1 MQTQKSAAAF
11 YFLFLMICI
20 DALRQ
25 ACELNIRVL
34 TMSMKRLYCSEKKHE
49 HWRFYCWGL
58 GSPNPLR
65 FLPVNILNPIH
76 GLGVADFSKIPLGGG
91 QIGVPEDDF

>member
-1 MQTQKSAAAF
+1 M
-11 YFLFLMICI
+11 LFPNRVKEQIL
-20 DALRQ
+20 LFNFRFR
-25 ACELNIRVL
+25 EKVSNINVL
-34 TMSMKRLYCSEKKHE
+34 TLSMKRLYCSEKKHE

-91 QIGVPEDDF
+91 QVGVPEDDF